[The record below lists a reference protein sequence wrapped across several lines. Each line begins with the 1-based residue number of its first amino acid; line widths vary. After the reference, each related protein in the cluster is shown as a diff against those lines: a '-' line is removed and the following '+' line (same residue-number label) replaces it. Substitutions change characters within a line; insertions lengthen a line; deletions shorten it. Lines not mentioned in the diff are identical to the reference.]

1 MGLRVVIA
9 LSYVVLIRA
18 GLLPM
23 STAWWIAS
31 GWSLL
36 VYAIAMLVTYHR
48 FGLLRLHSDVTP
60 FTDTLMV
67 TLAIVALAR
76 PDYPIWIG
84 YFLIITSLA
93 TFYTTRYMAAF
104 ALWTIALY
112 WCGLLILDAS
122 GRAPIDWQ
130 IATIVSIMATFTA
143 LNADVISTSN
153 RKLREMVRKAAHTD
167 PLTGLD
173 NRRRF
178 REILESHGA
187 GETRPLAVLMYDL
200 DNFKVINEEYGHVR
214 ADAVLVRV
222 ADELRAAFREAD
234 TVARYG
240 GDEIVVL
247 AHVLSLDHAIGMA
260 ERSLVRIKEQTG
272 VTMSAG
278 ISVYPFT
285 SNTLD
290 GALRGA
296 DAALGVAKR
305 GGKARVAASP
315 ARGAA

>member
-1 MGLRVVIA
+1 
-9 LSYVVLIRA
+9 
-18 GLLPM
+18 
-23 STAWWIAS
+23 
-31 GWSLL
+31 
-36 VYAIAMLVTYHR
+36 
-48 FGLLRLHSDVTP
+48 
-60 FTDTLMV
+60 
-67 TLAIVALAR
+67 
-76 PDYPIWIG
+76 
-84 YFLIITSLA
+84 
-93 TFYTTRYMAAF
+93 MAAF